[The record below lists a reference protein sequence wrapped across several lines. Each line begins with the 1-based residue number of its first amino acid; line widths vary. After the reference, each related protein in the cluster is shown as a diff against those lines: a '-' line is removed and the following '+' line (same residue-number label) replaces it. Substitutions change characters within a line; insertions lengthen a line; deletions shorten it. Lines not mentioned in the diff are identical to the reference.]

1 MEREFLGWFYIL
13 KSGVFHLLLSEWIR
27 SREQRA
33 IVESF
38 GEFQRSV
45 NGHATSENPSKTSSE
60 MKSEKQSEFKL
71 CQTVARCFSDFFDAA
86 LGIHCTS
93 ANQIT
98 WNFCCHSSQT
108 SFRDYR
114 EYLCRYFFRNEKLNL
129 SFTVDQP
136 QMICRL
142 SDIKTTWLLR
152 GVKFFESKVDGNKW
166 RFFYLFLIT
175 FDKNRPFSRTFC
187 YCYSKFLYSTLFTS
201 LLTPLCSFLIVPD
214 CAHTESSLFSSA
226 LRFHIFSRI
235 IPCCHLFPL
244 FLHSLRFRFLWT
256 PRF

>member
-1 MEREFLGWFYIL
+1 MNQITWTARDRRIIRRIPKIGKRPRNLREPL
-13 KSGVFHLLLSEWIR
+13 KNKLWDEIRKAVRVQIMSDRCSVFFR
-27 SREQRA
+27 
-33 IVESF
+33 
-38 GEFQRSV
+38 
-45 NGHATSENPSKTSSE
+45 
-60 MKSEKQSEFKL
+60 
-71 CQTVARCFSDFFDAA
+71 FFDAA

-166 RFFYLFLIT
+166 RFFYLFSII